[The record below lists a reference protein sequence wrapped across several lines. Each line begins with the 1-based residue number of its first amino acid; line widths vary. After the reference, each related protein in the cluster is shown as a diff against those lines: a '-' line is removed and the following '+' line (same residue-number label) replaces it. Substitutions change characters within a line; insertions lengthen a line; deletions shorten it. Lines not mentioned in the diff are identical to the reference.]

1 MRVRIWAECCRHD
14 CKKSTL
20 DVNNSSFR
28 LIPLGTP
35 LPIGWIEAEGVYFH
49 HTDKKGIAKKGRWLC
64 STCAINRPKG
74 PFPRI
79 TRSNGTPL
87 SPPAQPAAARAKR
100 VSEANDLETW
110 ELEASSGPRL
120 MESKHTG
127 IWQLLRLRI
136 RQRQQLL

>member
-1 MRVRIWAECCRHD
+1 MCCFGTFWKLCGHALSFPTPMKRSLKVWAGCCRQD

-20 DVNNSSFR
+20 DVNNSTFR

-35 LPIGWIEAEGVYFH
+35 LPIGWVDDEGVYVP

-64 STCAINRPKG
+64 STCARSRPNG

-79 TRSNGTPL
+79 TRSSGAPL

-110 ELEASSGPRL
+110 EKSE
-120 MESKHTG
+120 K
-127 IWQLLRLRI
+127 
-136 RQRQQLL
+136 